1 MDKGMAAPANF
12 DAPFS
17 HIRFIEVLFE
27 PLVSMTAPRYQ
38 MMETDLLFATAECAA
53 FAHDR
58 IIRDWLCIRAR

>member
-1 MDKGMAAPANF
+1 MATPANI

-38 MMETDLLFATAECAA
+38 VMETDLLFAITECAA
-53 FAHDR
+53 FTHDR
-58 IIRDWLCIRAR
+58 IIIDGLGMQAR